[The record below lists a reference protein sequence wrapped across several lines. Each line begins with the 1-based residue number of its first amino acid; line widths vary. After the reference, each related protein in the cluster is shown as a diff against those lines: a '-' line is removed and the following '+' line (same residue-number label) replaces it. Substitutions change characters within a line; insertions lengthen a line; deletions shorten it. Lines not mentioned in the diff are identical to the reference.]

1 MGLGVC
7 RRGPGGGGGEESMG
21 GVGGG
26 GRGPSWGKGW
36 GRRRRRSGAEGREQ
50 KKVTNKK
57 SRTSYSLAV
66 NMRAARFMFREQL

>member
-1 MGLGVC
+1 MGGRRAWGCGGVEGVG
-7 RRGPGGGGGEESMG
+7 RAGEGGGGGGGG
-21 GVGGG
+21 GVG
-26 GRGPSWGKGW
+26 
-36 GRRRRRSGAEGREQ
+36 RRVGSK